1 MKLARIDQQTSIR
14 IYTDNNKY
22 YYTKHDQEKF
32 YNSEEALK
40 KAKKVVNIKWQ
51 KKTNQPKHKKQ

>member
-1 MKLARIDQQTSIR
+1 MKLAKICKTTGIR

-40 KAKKVVNIKWQ
+40 KAKQTTGIK
-51 KKTNQPKHKKQ
+51 